1 MLDSSAMQPFDV
13 VIVGGGLVGSSFAL
27 ALREAD
33 LGVALVEP
41 QPPRAPAAD
50 ENWDSRIYALSPGNV
65 EWLLALGVWSRL
77 PAERL
82 TPVETMR
89 IFGDQARGRLEFS
102 AYDAGRSEL
111 AWIVENGLV
120 QRALWNAVQGSH
132 EITLISPGHCADLM
146 WERDFAVLTLADGRE
161 LRSRLIVGADGADSW
176 VRDRAGI
183 SSTQDDYRQTGVVAN
198 FATAISHGG
207 AAFQWFRA
215 DGVLALLPLPGNRV
229 SMVWSAPEEW
239 ADELLASSSEA
250 LEREVEHASCGA
262 VGSLELIT
270 PAAGFRLRRQR
281 VERLV
286 EPRAALIGDAAH
298 NVHPLAGQ
306 GVNLGL
312 RDARELARVLL
323 GRGAQKDCGD
333 YGLLRRYERAR
344 KEDIMALELTT
355 HGLKKLFESRAVS
368 MAALR
373 NVGLSLVDRQALVKN
388 ALIRRAV
395 A

>member
-1 MLDSSAMQPFDV
+1 MQPFDIL
-13 VIVGGGLVGSSFAL
+13 IVGGGLVGASFAL
-27 ALREAD
+27 ALRDAN
-33 LGVALVEP
+33 LAVALVEP
-41 QPPRAPAAD
+41 QPPRAPAASGD
-50 ENWDSRIYALSPGNV
+50 WDTRVYALSPGNV
-65 EWLLALGVWSRL
+65 DWLLTLGVWPRL
-77 PAERL
+77 PAGRL

-89 IFGDQARGRLEFS
+89 IFGDQARGRLEFN
-102 AYDAGRSEL
+102 AYDAGMSEL
-111 AWIVENGLV
+111 AWIVENGLL
-120 QRALWNAVQGSH
+120 QRELWNAVEGAP
-132 EITLISPGHCADLM
+132 EITVISPVHCAELV

-176 VRDRAGI
+176 VRECAGI
-183 SSTQDDYRQTGVVAN
+183 SSSVEDYDQTGVVAN
-198 FATAISHGG
+198 FATAEPHHG

-250 LEREVEHASCGA
+250 LEREVEHASCGV
-262 VGSLELIT
+262 VGALDVIT
-270 PAAGFRLRRQR
+270 PAAGFPLRRQR
-281 VERLV
+281 VGRLV

-323 GRGAQKDCGD
+323 DRGAQKDCGD

-344 KEDIMALELTT
+344 REDIMALELTT

-373 NVGLSLVDRQALVKN
+373 NVGLSLVDRQPLVKN
-388 ALIRRAV
+388 ALIRRAI

>member
-1 MLDSSAMQPFDV
+1 MQPFDV
-13 VIVGGGLVGSSFAL
+13 LIVGGGLVGASFAL
-27 ALREAD
+27 ALRDAN
-33 LGVALVEP
+33 LAVALVEP
-41 QPPRAPAAD
+41 QPPRAPAASGD
-50 ENWDSRIYALSPGNV
+50 WDTRVYTLSPGNV
-65 EWLLALGVWSRL
+65 DWLITLGVWPRL
-77 PAERL
+77 PEGRL

-89 IFGDQARGRLEFS
+89 IFGDQARGRLEFN
-102 AYDAGRSEL
+102 AYDAGMSEL
-111 AWIVENGLV
+111 AWIVENGLL
-120 QRALWNAVQGSH
+120 QRELWNAVEGAS
-132 EITLISPGHCADLM
+132 EITVISPAHCAELL

-176 VRDRAGI
+176 VRECAGI
-183 SSTQDDYRQTGVVAN
+183 SSSVEDYDQTGVVAN
-198 FATAISHGG
+198 FATAEPHHG

-229 SMVWSAPEEW
+229 SMVWSAPKEW

-250 LEREVEHASCGA
+250 LAREVEHASCGV
-262 VGSLELIT
+262 VGALEVTT
-270 PAAGFRLRRQR
+270 PAAGFPLRRQR
-281 VERLV
+281 VGRLV

-323 GRGAQKDCGD
+323 DCGAQKDCGD

-344 KEDIMALELTT
+344 REDIMALELTT

-373 NVGLSLVDRQALVKN
+373 NVGLSLVDRQPLVKN
-388 ALIRRAV
+388 ALIRRAI